1 MGENVELNKN
11 NDNGEVDVDGDD
23 DLDQIQ
29 LEMLVEE
36 CEELIGKISPNI
48 HNFYMQEETT
58 VISDVDESF
67 SMKKEKNRLEKQYI
81 QLCLEIE
88 RQQKQLQNFRF
99 KVQVAQ
105 KQA

>member
-1 MGENVELNKN
+1 MEENVEQNKN
-11 NDNGEVDVDGDD
+11 NDNGEVYVDGD

-67 SMKKEKNRLEKQYI
+67 SMKKEKNRLEEQYI
-81 QLCLEIE
+81 
-88 RQQKQLQNFRF
+88 
-99 KVQVAQ
+99 
-105 KQA
+105 